1 MEEHKKDETTTTTTT
16 TKEAENVKK
25 ENNYLFIREAA
36 ATECIKC
43 KFSSNHNH
51 KINHNWNIQKKKEH
65 HITLRYVTMLNT
77 ERLLMSLHFLQLIY
91 HLPKVRQL

>member
-1 MEEHKKDETTTTTTT
+1 MEEHKKDETTTTTT

-51 KINHNWNIQKKKEH
+51 KINHNWNIQKKKKEH
-65 HITLRYVTMLNT
+65 HITLRYVT
-77 ERLLMSLHFLQLIY
+77 LQC
-91 HLPKVRQL
+91 

>member
-1 MEEHKKDETTTTTTT
+1 MEEHKKDETTTTT

-25 ENNYLFIREAA
+25 ENNYLFIREVAA

-51 KINHNWNIQKKKEH
+51 KINHNWNIQKKKKEH
-65 HITLRYVTMLNT
+65 HITLRYVT
-77 ERLLMSLHFLQLIY
+77 LQC
-91 HLPKVRQL
+91 